1 MVISPAR
8 TFWEKVTLIHAQ
20 CNKPISEGK
29 DRISRHWY
37 DLAMLLQHEVG
48 ATAKIDLELLDDVI
62 ALKSVFYNS
71 ATAHYGR
78 CVSGELNLIPDQDNS
93 PRLEDD
99 YYAMERSCM
108 LNGHVHPLGRIMED
122 LTALQEHVNQLALG
136 KG

>member
-1 MVISPAR
+1 MLSPAR

-37 DLAMLLQHEVG
+37 DLAMLLQHDVG
-48 ATAKIDLELLDDVI
+48 ATAKNDLELLDDVI

-78 CVSGELNLIPDQDNS
+78 CVSGS
-93 PRLEDD
+93 
-99 YYAMERSCM
+99 
-108 LNGHVHPLGRIMED
+108 
-122 LTALQEHVNQLALG
+122 
-136 KG
+136 